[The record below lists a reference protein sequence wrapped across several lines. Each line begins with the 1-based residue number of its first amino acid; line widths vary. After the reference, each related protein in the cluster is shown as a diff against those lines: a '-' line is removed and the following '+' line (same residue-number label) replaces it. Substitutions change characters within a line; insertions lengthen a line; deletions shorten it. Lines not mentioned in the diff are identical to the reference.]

1 MQRRTV
7 ERIESWPS
15 RQFTQ
20 GEVGLRD
27 LASAG
32 FSGAVHAG
40 AWILMSKGQSVGV
53 FDGDVDEITS
63 IGTIYIS
70 PDPVLPVLFS
80 MLEQEPVRSSSH
92 HTSRVPIK
100 NQTNAFDDWNGRQE
114 YIGYLQLSSGGDEYY
129 VVYDQTGSESVAF
142 VGTEDRF
149 LTNEQADTIGH
160 TITGEYTV
168 AVAPIAPAPVSKPK
182 TSESASDTSPSA
194 LPGQSERLVTDGASE
209 SVEDLRRRITAL
221 ERERDALETERDNL
235 LEERD
240 HLNTRISR
248 LQEQINELE
257 SASPSSTTSS
267 STSRDTTELVP
278 EKALSGTS
286 LFVRYHT
293 QNRATLTDAYHGEA
307 PPEEVNDNLTLE
319 HHTSFDAENTVVEDE
334 PFEQFLTDSI
344 EFDVVSWIVRDL
356 LHVIY
361 NAGYEDDLAELYDY
375 LPDIDRAALHARNT
389 VDGTSIY
396 FDIVCFDK
404 RGDPLLVVNIHDSNE
419 PTTESELETLLDDA
433 SVAASQWPVTG
444 ALLVTT
450 SYFESDALT
459 VADDA
464 TAGGGGLFSSSSR
477 ANYVRLSRKSGFHL
491 CLVEARQRQFHVA
504 MPDL

>member
-7 ERIESWPS
+7 ERIEGWPS

-40 AWILMSKGQSVGV
+40 TWILMSEGRSVGV
-53 FDGDVDEITS
+53 FDGDVEELTS
-63 IGTIYIS
+63 LGTIYIS

-80 MLEQEPVRSSSH
+80 MLEQEPVRSTSH
-92 HTSRVPIK
+92 HTTRIPLE
-100 NQTNAFDDWNGRQE
+100 NQTNAFDDWDGRQE
-114 YIGYLQLSSGGDEYY
+114 YIGYLQLSADDDEYY
-129 VVYDQTGSESVAF
+129 VVYDQTGTTSIAF
-142 VGTEDRF
+142 VGSENRF
-149 LTNEQADTIGH
+149 LTDEQADTIGH
-160 TITGEYTV
+160 TITGDYAV
-168 AVAPIAPAPVSKPK
+168 AVAPVAPTPVSNPK
-182 TSESASDTSPSA
+182 TDEPSSDESPSA
-194 LPGQSERLVTDGASE
+194 LPERSSRLVTDGASE
-209 SVEDLRRRITAL
+209 STDDLRRRVAAL
-221 ERERDALETERDNL
+221 ERERDALEAERDNL

-240 HLNTRISR
+240 HLNARISR
-248 LQEQINELE
+248 LQDRINELE
-257 SASPSSTTSS
+257 SASASESTSTTSDAMGLS
-267 STSRDTTELVP
+267 P

-307 PPEEVNDNLTLE
+307 TPEEVNDNLTLE
-319 HHTSFDAENTVVEDE
+319 HHTSFDAENAVVDDE
-334 PFEQFLTDSI
+334 PYEQFLTDSI
-344 EFDVVSWIVRDL
+344 AYDVVSWIVRDL

-361 NAGYEDDLAELYDY
+361 NAGYEDGLAELYDY
-375 LPDIDRAALHARNT
+375 IPDIDRAALHARNN

-396 FDIVCFDK
+396 FDVVCFDK

-419 PTTESELETLLDDA
+419 PTTETELETLLDDA

-450 SYFESDALT
+450 SYFESDALN

-464 TAGGGGLFSSSSR
+464 TAGGGGLFGG
-477 ANYVRLSRKSGFHL
+477 ANKASYVRLSRKSGFHL

-504 MPDL
+504 VPDL

>member
-7 ERIESWPS
+7 ERIECWPS

-40 AWILMSKGQSVGV
+40 TWILMSKGQSVGV

-70 PDPVLPVLFS
+70 PEPVLPVLFS
-80 MLEQEPVRSSSH
+80 MVEQEPVRSTAH
-92 HTSRVPIK
+92 HTSRVPLE
-100 NQTNAFDDWNGRQE
+100 NQTNAFDNWDGRQE
-114 YIGYLQLSSGGDEYY
+114 YIGYLRLSSDKDEYY
-129 VVYDQTGSESVAF
+129 VVYDQTGSTSLAF
-142 VGTEDRF
+142 VGTENRL
-149 LTNEQADTIGH
+149 LTSEQADTVGH
-160 TITGEYTV
+160 TITGEYIV
-168 AVAPIAPAPVSKPK
+168 AVAPIDPTLVSKPK
-182 TSESASDTSPSA
+182 TNDDASDSPSA
-194 LPGQSERLVTDGASE
+194 LPGRSDRLVTDGASE

-221 ERERDALETERDNL
+221 ERERDALEAERDNL
-235 LEERD
+235 LEERE
-240 HLNTRISR
+240 HLNTRITQ
-248 LQEQINELE
+248 LQERISDLE
-257 SASPSSTTSS
+257 SASTSS
-267 STSRDTTELVP
+267 STSSTTTSDSAELVP

-286 LFVRYHT
+286 LFVRYHN
-293 QNRATLTDAYHGEA
+293 QNRATLTDTYRGEA
-307 PPEEVNDNLTLE
+307 APEEVNDNLTLE
-319 HHTSFDAENTVVEDE
+319 HHTSFDAENTVVGNESY
-334 PFEQFLTDSI
+334 EQFLTDSI
-344 EFDVVSWIVRDL
+344 EFDVVSWVVRDL

-361 NAGYEDDLAELYDY
+361 NAGYEDDLSELYDY
-375 LPDIDRAALHARNT
+375 IPDIDRAALHARNT
-389 VDGTSIY
+389 VNGTSIY
-396 FDIVCFDK
+396 FDVVCFDK
-404 RGDPLLVVNIHDSNE
+404 RGDPLLVINIHDSNE
-419 PTTESELETLLDDA
+419 PTTEAELETLLDDA

-464 TAGGGGLFSSSSR
+464 TAGGGGLFGSSNR

>member
-7 ERIESWPS
+7 ERIECWPS

-40 AWILMSKGQSVGV
+40 TWILMSKGQSVGV

-63 IGTIYIS
+63 VGTIYIS

-92 HTSRVPIK
+92 HTTRVPLK

-114 YIGYLQLSSGGDEYY
+114 YIGYLQLSSNGDEYY
-129 VVYDQTGSESVAF
+129 VVYDQTGSTSVAF
-142 VGTEDRF
+142 VGPENRF
-149 LTNEQADTIGH
+149 LTNEQADTVGH
-160 TITGEYTV
+160 TITAEYTV
-168 AVAPIAPAPVSKPK
+168 AVVPIDPTPVSKP
-182 TSESASDTSPSA
+182 TTNEAESEPSA
-194 LPGQSERLVTDGASE
+194 LPGRSERLVTDGASE

-240 HLNTRISR
+240 HLNTRITQ
-248 LQEQINELE
+248 LQERINDLE
-257 SASPSSTTSS
+257 ATSTSASTASSTTT
-267 STSRDTTELVP
+267 STGSELVP

-286 LFVRYHT
+286 LFVRYHN

-307 PPEEVNDNLTLE
+307 TPEEVNDNLTLE
-319 HHTSFDAENTVVEDE
+319 HHTSFNANNTVVENE

-344 EFDVVSWIVRDL
+344 EFDVVSWVVRDL

-361 NAGYEDDLAELYDY
+361 NAGYEDDLADLYDY
-375 LPDIDRAALHARNT
+375 IPDIDRAALHARNT

-396 FDIVCFDK
+396 FDVVCFDK

-419 PTTESELETLLDDA
+419 PTTEADLEALLDDA

-464 TAGGGGLFSSSSR
+464 TAGGGGLFGSSNR

>member
-7 ERIESWPS
+7 ERIEGWPS

-20 GEVGLRD
+20 GDVGLRD

-40 AWILMSKGQSVGV
+40 TWILMSEGQSVGV

-63 IGTIYIS
+63 VGTIYIS

-92 HTSRVPIK
+92 HTTRVPLK

-114 YIGYLQLSSGGDEYY
+114 YIGYLRLSSDGDEYY
-129 VVYDQTGSESVAF
+129 VVYDQTGSTSVAF
-142 VGTEDRF
+142 VGPENRF

-168 AVAPIAPAPVSKPK
+168 AIAPIAPTPVSKPANK
-182 TSESASDTSPSA
+182 TPSDASPSA
-194 LPGQSERLVTDGASE
+194 LPGQSERLITDGASE

-221 ERERDALETERDNL
+221 ERERDALKTERDNL

-240 HLNTRISR
+240 HLNAKITR
-248 LQEQINELE
+248 LQEQLNDLE
-257 SASPSSTTSS
+257 SASTSRTSSTNTSNA
-267 STSRDTTELVP
+267 TELVP

-286 LFVRYHT
+286 LFVRYHN

-319 HHTSFDAENTVVEDE
+319 HHTSFDAENTVVENE

-344 EFDVVSWIVRDL
+344 EFDVVSWVVRDL

-375 LPDIDRAALHARNT
+375 IPDIDRAALHARNT
-389 VDGTSIY
+389 VDSTSIY
-396 FDIVCFDK
+396 FDVVCFDK
-404 RGDPLLVVNIHDSNE
+404 RGDPLLVINIHDSND
-419 PTTESELETLLDDA
+419 PTTEMELETLLDDA
-433 SVAASQWPVTG
+433 SVAASEWPVTG

-450 SYFESDALT
+450 SYFESNALT